1 MKNLLAAA
9 LLTLAVNASA
19 QTKTWL
25 EGQHSGVKQPMAVA
39 IQDPQKWVEIWR
51 EHDASDPVPAVDFTK
66 QSVVV
71 VFLGLTETAG
81 VKVTL
86 VVQQD
91 PLDSNRINVFYRETA
106 IKKGLSALVQ
116 CEPYAMVKVP
126 RATVIDIEPD
136 ARMSAPERAN
146 PPAAPRLDDKKV
158 HALTQNLVDPSFDG
172 KN

>member
-1 MKNLLAAA
+1 MKNLLSAAV
-9 LLTLAVNASA
+9 LILAVNASA

-39 IQDPQKWVEIWR
+39 IQDPQKWGEIWR

-71 VFLGLTETAG
+71 VFLGLTETSG

-91 PLDSNRINVFYRETA
+91 PLDSGRINVFYRQTA
-106 IKKGLSALVQ
+106 VKKAFSAQVQ

-126 RATVIDIEPD
+126 RAAVIDVEPD
-136 ARMSAPERAN
+136 SRMSVPERAN
-146 PPAAPRLDDKKV
+146 PPAAPKLDDQKV
-158 HALTQNLVDPSFDG
+158 HVLTQRLANPSFDG
-172 KN
+172 ND